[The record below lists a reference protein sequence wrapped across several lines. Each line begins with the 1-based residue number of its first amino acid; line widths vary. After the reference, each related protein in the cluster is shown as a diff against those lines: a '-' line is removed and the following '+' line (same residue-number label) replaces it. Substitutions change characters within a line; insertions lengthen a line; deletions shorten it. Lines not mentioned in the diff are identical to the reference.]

1 MIASSSTFLRFGPTL
16 SVCSAGRTQ
25 RVAAARAAT
34 GFSICHL
41 LNRLTRLGRLIA
53 NVLVE
58 GVDDDAP
65 LRNAAHDGERSQ
77 FRSSL
82 GRQSQADLRIVLDHL
97 TGAKTRWWS
106 TDFRSRWFLT
116 HTIRFLIGDSSYQPI
131 ETGSTSVPAYC
142 RDFWLGPRSCS
153 AVRGLVA
160 YRAGLVRVAVVSNL
174 RHADFAS
181 SRLRREIYSLQL
193 GDSISNALIAMRCSS
208 GSLINNP
215 RTKIF

>member
-153 AVRGLVA
+153 AVLGWSRVEQDWCVLRLFRICATQILSLRGC
-160 YRAGLVRVAVVSNL
+160 VVKST
-174 RHADFAS
+174 
-181 SRLRREIYSLQL
+181 
-193 GDSISNALIAMRCSS
+193 RCSS
-208 GSLINNP
+208 VTAS
-215 RTKIF
+215 RRR